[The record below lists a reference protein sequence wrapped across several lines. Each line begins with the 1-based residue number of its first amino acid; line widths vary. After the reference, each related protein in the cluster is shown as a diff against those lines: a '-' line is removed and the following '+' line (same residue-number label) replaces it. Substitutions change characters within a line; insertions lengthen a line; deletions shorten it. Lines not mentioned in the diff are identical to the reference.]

1 MISEF
6 FLARRYLFRGGARHI
21 SFIGVISCLG
31 ITLGVASLIIA
42 FGVIN
47 GVDGG
52 LMKRIMRF
60 QDHIIIESTN
70 QKRLSEIKDS
80 LNNWQEVSS
89 AHLSLQTQV
98 FAKFNETIVPLIVQ
112 GFDFENDKELFY
124 PYVEEDYK
132 EGAFFAGA
140 GLRKRYFLGDTL
152 EFYPLESKPK
162 LTQEKI
168 RGFFKVG
175 LFDIDNY
182 YLIADLE
189 KAKELSSNYSLFLG
203 LRLNDPFLAKEVQE
217 KIENIFFGE
226 VYVDTWID
234 SNQALFSTLKLEKI
248 GMFIVLSLIVIV
260 ASFNIF
266 ATLTVKVVEKTK
278 DIGILRSLGF
288 TKKSIR
294 RIFTLQGMIIGAIGI
309 WFGSLLGLGTCLLLE
324 KYPFI
329 RVPEDIFGTE
339 FLPITTDIKDVITI
353 AIAAFIISFISS
365 IIPAHRA
372 SRLMPADSLRYE

>member
-6 FLARRYLFRGGARHI
+6 FLARRYLFRGGARHV

-31 ITLGVASLIIA
+31 IILGVASLIIA
-42 FGVIN
+42 FGIIN

-70 QKRLSEIKDS
+70 QKKLSEIKDS
-80 LNNWQEVSS
+80 LNSWQEISS
-89 AHLSLQTQV
+89 AHLSLKTQV
-98 FAKFNETIVPLIVQ
+98 FAKFNESIVPLVVQ
-112 GFDFENDKELFY
+112 GFDFETDKELFY
-124 PYVEEDYK
+124 PYVEKDYK
-132 EGAFFAGA
+132 EGVFFAGT

-152 EFYPLESKPK
+152 EFYPLESRPK

-189 KAKELSSNYSLFLG
+189 KAKQLSSNYSLFLG
-203 LRLNDPFLAKEVQE
+203 LRLHDPFLAKEVQE
-217 KIENIFFGE
+217 KIESIFFDE

-339 FLPITTDIKDVITI
+339 FLPITIDIKDVITI

-365 IIPAHRA
+365 IIPAYRA